1 MESDFM
7 LKENTHF
14 PSVRTVCHD
23 MKQFAENTLS
33 KLITIW
39 FTAGCKS
46 IKLMYQIN
54 NLTMQVSYLFRQH
67 RQQQQMTQ
75 TVHTTNMTTLPT
87 AMEMAAVTPSDKNLL
102 MMLSSV
108 MIKLKSEKICTRGK
122 IC

>member
-1 MESDFM
+1 
-7 LKENTHF
+7 
-14 PSVRTVCHD
+14 
-23 MKQFAENTLS
+23 
-33 KLITIW
+33 
-39 FTAGCKS
+39 
-46 IKLMYQIN
+46 
-54 NLTMQVSYLFRQH
+54 MQVSYLFRQH

-108 MIKLKSEKICTRGK
+108 MIKVKSEKICTRGK